1 MIVFTLWSHGFFWG
15 CWRQTSRWISNT
27 KLGTNVR
34 RPLSEQPEF
43 FAEASFSRY
52 WNGHTLWWSITIFR
66 PIHMEIHGED
76 VIYAWWSFHIY
87 IYIYDIYIYIYI
99 HKCMCE
105 FGGGYILLRYRY
117 TLRTLCIEG
126 TWRHVSLRIDLIPR
140 WGVSHCIQGT
150 RGWFHDFQ
158 WEDVE
163 YGSKYLKINL
173 LHDICTFVCLPVYL
187 SIYRSIYLSNLSN
200 LSIYLS
206 LSLSIYLSIYISIY
220 LSILSFLSNLSFLS
234 FLSILSIYLS
244 IDLSF
249 YLSI

>member
-1 MIVFTLWSHGFFWG
+1 MDSFGVVEDRHLDGFPTQSLAPTSVGHWASNPSSSQRRHFPDIEMGIRCGGVSRFSDQSIWKFMVKMLSTLGG
-15 CWRQTSRWISNT
+15 
-27 KLGTNVR
+27 
-34 RPLSEQPEF
+34 LST
-43 FAEASFSRY
+43 Y
-52 WNGHTLWWSITIFR
+52 
-66 PIHMEIHGED
+66 
-76 VIYAWWSFHIY
+76 IYIRHIY
-87 IYIYDIYIYIYI
+87 IYMYI

-105 FGGGYILLRYRY
+105 FGGGYVLLRYRY

-206 LSLSIYLSIYISIY
+206 ISISLYLSIYLY
-220 LSILSFLSNLSFLS
+220 
-234 FLSILSIYLS
+234 
-244 IDLSF
+244 F
-249 YLSI
+249 YLSIYPIFPI